1 MTSPWALRPVAV
13 AATVLAL
20 GAALLSGP
28 LPATA
33 TGTDR
38 QTADAQRPTAG
49 SAGVGDPLFPQA
61 GNGGYRVGHYDLRL
75 KYAPQRRML
84 RATATIAARTTKA
97 LSSFHLDLH
106 GLRVDRVVVDGDLA
120 HWQRRG
126 QELVVRPAAALAAD
140 AAFTTRVRYHGSP
153 RTYIDP
159 DGSRE
164 GWSYTDDGAVVASE
178 PVGAMTVFP
187 ANNHP
192 SDKAR
197 FDVAITVPDHLKAVS
212 NGTLTGRRTSQG
224 WTTWRWHEPDQM
236 ATYLMTATIG
246 RFRMLRDRGPEGL
259 PIWSFIDP
267 RISGAR
273 AIAHRI
279 PAVLRQLEQWYG
291 DYPFVSSGVI
301 VDRSR
306 LGYALEVQTRP
317 LFDGTP
323 DVSTLV
329 HELAH
334 QWYGDS
340 VSPRTWQ
347 HIWLNEGFATYTE
360 WLWAARRHPGA
371 AQARFDRLYREP
383 ASSSLWSPP
392 PADPGSGANL
402 FGRPVY
408 DRGAMALHVLRR
420 QVGFSTFLRISRRW
434 ARVHDGGSARTG
446 QLRALA
452 ERVSGQTLGRLF
464 TDWVWRDGKPEGY

>member
-1 MTSPWALRPVAV
+1 MTSRLGPRPAAV
-13 AATVLAL
+13 AATGLAL
-20 GAALLSGP
+20 GAALLSP

-38 QTADAQRPTAG
+38 QAAGAERPSAG
-49 SAGVGDPLFPQA
+49 SAGVGDPLFPKA

-84 RATATIAARTTKA
+84 RATATISARTTKA
-97 LSSFHLDLH
+97 LSSFHLDLY
-106 GLRVDRVVVDGDLA
+106 GLRVDRIVVDGEVA
-120 HWQRRG
+120 RWKRRG
-126 QELVVRPAAALAAD
+126 QELVVRPDGPLAAD

-159 DGSRE
+159 DGSRD

-212 NGTLTGRRTSQG
+212 NGILTGRRSSQG
-224 WTTWRWHEPDQM
+224 RTTWRWHEPDQM

-246 RFRMLRDRGPEGL
+246 RFRMLRDRGPGGL

-267 RISGAR
+267 RTSGAK
-273 AIAHRI
+273 AIAQRI
-279 PAVLRQLEQWYG
+279 PAVLRRLEKWYG

-323 DVSTLV
+323 DMSTLV

-334 QWYGDS
+334 QWYGDA

-383 ASSSLWSPP
+383 AGSSLWSPP
-392 PADPGSGANL
+392 PADPGSAANL

-408 DRGAMALHVLRR
+408 DRGAMAMHALRK
-420 QVGFSTFLRISRRW
+420 QVGWSTFLRISRRW
-434 ARVHDGGSARTG
+434 AQVHDGGSARTS
-446 QLRALA
+446 QLRTLA
-452 ERVSGQTLGRLF
+452 ERVSGQPLGRLF
-464 TDWVWRDGKPEGY
+464 SDWVWLDGKPDGY